1 MLTYFSIVQWRY
13 IQKKSQNIFYYFVKK
28 KKKKGIYVIQIFVN
42 ISTYIYMILTIIY
55 HNS

>member
-1 MLTYFSIVQWRY
+1 MEIHTEKESKYFLL
-13 IQKKSQNIFYYFVKK
+13 FCK
-28 KKKKGIYVIQIFVN
+28 KKKKGIYVKQIFAN